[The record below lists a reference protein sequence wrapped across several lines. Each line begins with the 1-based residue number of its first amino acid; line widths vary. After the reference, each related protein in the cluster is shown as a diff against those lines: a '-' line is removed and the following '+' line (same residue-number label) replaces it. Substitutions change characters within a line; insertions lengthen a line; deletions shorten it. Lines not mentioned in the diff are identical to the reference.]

1 MPTLDFADIKPSVYT
16 WVVVTLMAVSGIVAL
31 KYAMARWP
39 VKGLADVVN
48 AV

>member
-1 MPTLDFADIKPSVYT
+1 MEFDMADVKPSVVS
-16 WVVVTLMAVSGIVAL
+16 WIIVTLMAVSGIAVL